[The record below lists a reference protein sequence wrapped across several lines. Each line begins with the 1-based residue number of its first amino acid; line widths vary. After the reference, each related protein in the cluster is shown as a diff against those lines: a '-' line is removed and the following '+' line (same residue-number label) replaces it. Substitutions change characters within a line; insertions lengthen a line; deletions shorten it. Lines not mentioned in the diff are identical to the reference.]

1 MLRSVIYEFALKQF
15 IITDR
20 SADQLNDKE
29 TKKSCM
35 LGNNSSSLHRMKT
48 NELSEKIFSL
58 KKKVFLLKNCNAK
71 KVIDME
77 VYTSVIA

>member
-29 TKKSCM
+29 TKKSCL
-35 LGNNSSSLHRMKT
+35 LGNNSGSLHRMKT
-48 NELSEKIFSL
+48 NELSEKFSH
-58 KKKVFLLKNCNAK
+58 
-71 KVIDME
+71 
-77 VYTSVIA
+77 

>member
-29 TKKSCM
+29 TKKSRM
-35 LGNNSSSLHRMKT
+35 LGNNSGSLHRMKT
-48 NELSEKIFSL
+48 NELSEKNFSL
-58 KKKVFLLKNCNAK
+58 KKSVPFKKNCNAK
-71 KVIDME
+71 KK
-77 VYTSVIA
+77 